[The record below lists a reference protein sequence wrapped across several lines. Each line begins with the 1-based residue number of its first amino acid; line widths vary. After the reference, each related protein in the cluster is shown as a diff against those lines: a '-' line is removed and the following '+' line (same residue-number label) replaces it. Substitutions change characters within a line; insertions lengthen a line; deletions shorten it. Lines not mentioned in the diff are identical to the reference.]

1 MRGVRRS
8 ITVAKYDSIIFDL
21 DGTLWN
27 ASKAS
32 TSGWNAALK
41 SYGLHDIVISEQD
54 MESVTGRPFL
64 DCAKML
70 LPDVLITENEEL
82 VEAINSNEKIA
93 VESEGGIAYEGV
105 IDRVET
111 LAKIYPLFLVSNCQ
125 DWYLNAFWN
134 LIPIGDFFRSSNCY
148 GRSRISKAEMI
159 GDIVDEFGLCKSIY
173 IGDTEG
179 DKQASE
185 LAGIDFGYV
194 AYGFGKVEDPT
205 LKFRTFGE
213 LVDWFTNSSAA

>member
-1 MRGVRRS
+1 M
-8 ITVAKYDSIIFDL
+8 AKYDSIIFDL

-32 TSGWNAALK
+32 TIGWNAALK
-41 SYGLHDIVISEQD
+41 SYGLHDTIISEQD

-70 LPDVLITENEEL
+70 LPDVLVTENEEL

-93 VESEGGIAYEGV
+93 VESVGGIAYKGV
-105 IDRVET
+105 IDSIET
-111 LAKIYPLFLVSNCQ
+111 LAKRYPLFLVSNCQ

-134 LIPIGDFFRSSNCY
+134 HIPIGDFFRSSNCY
-148 GRSRISKAEMI
+148 GRSRTSKANMI
-159 GDIVDEFGLCKSIY
+159 RGIVDEFGLCNPIY

-185 LAGIDFGYV
+185 LAVIDFGYV
-194 AYGFGKVEDPT
+194 AYGFGKVENPI
-205 LKFRTFGE
+205 LEFQTFGE
-213 LVDWFTNSSAA
+213 LVDWFLNSTAA